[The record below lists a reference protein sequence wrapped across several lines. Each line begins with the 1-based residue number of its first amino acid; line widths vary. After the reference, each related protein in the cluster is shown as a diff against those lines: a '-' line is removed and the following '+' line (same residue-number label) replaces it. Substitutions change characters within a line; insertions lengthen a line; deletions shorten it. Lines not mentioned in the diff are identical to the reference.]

1 MKRILVTGA
10 GGFIGSMVCRQL
22 TASGHEAFGLDRS
35 LPSGLPAE
43 ASWIR
48 MDLADPQAQ
57 ARLARL
63 PRFDAVVHCAAAIPD
78 SFTGPAAEQARQANA
93 CLDAQII
100 GFCHGRGLRLVYCS
114 SSSVYGAIAGEVV
127 DETHRLDADRSPYAA
142 GKIQSEE
149 RICRD
154 LPSFAVLRICAPYGP
169 AQKGRTVMR
178 IFIENAMA
186 GAPLAYHGSG
196 LREQDFTHVKDVA
209 SAIVQ
214 AVRHVSVN
222 GIFNIA
228 GGAPISMKDLAHRIA
243 RVVGKPGATV
253 CASGCPDHQE
263 EYRARFSIRRAGES
277 LGWKPAIPLE
287 QGIRE
292 WAAQLADSE
301 R

>member
-1 MKRILVTGA
+1 
-10 GGFIGSMVCRQL
+10 
-22 TASGHEAFGLDRS
+22 
-35 LPSGLPAE
+35 
-43 ASWIR
+43 
-48 MDLADPQAQ
+48 
-57 ARLARL
+57 
-63 PRFDAVVHCAAAIPD
+63 
-78 SFTGPAAEQARQANA
+78 
-93 CLDAQII
+93 
-100 GFCHGRGLRLVYCS
+100 
-114 SSSVYGAIAGEVV
+114 
-127 DETHRLDADRSPYAA
+127 
-142 GKIQSEE
+142 
-149 RICRD
+149 
-154 LPSFAVLRICAPYGP
+154 
-169 AQKGRTVMR
+169 
-178 IFIENAMA
+178 
-186 GAPLAYHGSG
+186 
-196 LREQDFTHVKDVA
+196 
-209 SAIVQ
+209 VQ